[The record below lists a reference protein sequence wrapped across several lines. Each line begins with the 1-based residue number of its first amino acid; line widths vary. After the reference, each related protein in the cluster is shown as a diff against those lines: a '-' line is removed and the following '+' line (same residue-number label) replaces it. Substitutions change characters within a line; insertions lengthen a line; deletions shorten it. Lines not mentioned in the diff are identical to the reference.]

1 MLLFP
6 MVMQHFRSIC
16 SYLYIKEL
24 DEKQDF
30 AFASDAL

>member
-1 MLLFP
+1 MQLFP
-6 MVMQHFRSIC
+6 KLLKHFRSIY

>member
-1 MLLFP
+1 MQLFFESLK
-6 MVMQHFRSIC
+6 HFRSIC